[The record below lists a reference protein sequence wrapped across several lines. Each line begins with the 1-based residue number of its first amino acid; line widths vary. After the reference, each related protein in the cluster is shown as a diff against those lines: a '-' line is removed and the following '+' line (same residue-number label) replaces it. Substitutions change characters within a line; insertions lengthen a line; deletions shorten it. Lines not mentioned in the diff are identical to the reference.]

1 MTTGEPRYIMDCPA
15 ADRDQIEPLIR
26 DFAAACRT
34 QSPPR
39 IEDTLQRYSGVHSQ
53 VLLHEL
59 LLEEIEHRTHLGEVP
74 RRIDYAER
82 FPDHGQVLDYVF
94 ACSNPLPTVSNTSV
108 PDSPEPVDPADDTQP
123 EPTAFGRYRVI
134 KKLGRGGFG
143 TVYLAHDPDL
153 DRNVAIKLPRRDRF
167 QSLAEMDLFVQEA
180 RTTAKLG
187 GHPGI
192 VTLYDIQTLGESVC
206 IIQEFV
212 NGHDLR
218 TVLHTYPNG
227 LPVDRAVEIIQAVAA
242 AMAFAHEKGFYH
254 RDLKPDNILVDAHG
268 IPRIADF
275 GLAIHEDQQRKRKGD
290 QSGSPHYMSPERI
303 RGESHRID
311 GRSDL
316 WSLGVVFY
324 ELLTG
329 RRPFQGETREAL
341 AEEICFREPVPIRQ
355 WRPEVASELDRICTK
370 CLSKHKSQRYPT
382 AHDLLDD
389 LRWWMTNR
397 TAAPN
402 SSEAASALP
411 PPPNTTP
418 LPTPS
423 SSGQRRPHATPDTP
437 SSGSSGSNG
446 TPWSKAMPKGLRSF
460 DREDREFFLELL
472 PGPRDRHGLPE
483 SVRFW
488 KSRIEERQVDRT
500 FAVGLLYG
508 PSGCGKTSL
517 VKAGIL
523 PRLADHVRVLY
534 LSNYHA
540 PLERTLKKS
549 LIRLFPDLPHDCDAA
564 ELLRLLCSGGWLA
577 RDHKLLLVFDQFE
590 QWLHATHPDQRN
602 PVTDALRQCDGS
614 HVQALLMCR
623 ADFWMQTT
631 RFLRDVEVPINEGE
645 NTLAVDL
652 FSIPHATKVLERFG
666 RAYGRLPEDESTPL
680 SNQQQSFL
688 EQSLRSLEDEGKVIP
703 VKLALFAELLRE
715 QPWTPATLATVGGL
729 EGLGSLFLEQ
739 SFDSKNADA
748 ENRYHQTAARG
759 VLHALLPEGNQ
770 SIRSSQKTLDE
781 LRHASSYR
789 NRDKDLQS
797 LIELLDRK
805 LRLITPVVDDTQTQ
819 SEPSMNTDAHS
830 PVAPSYQLAHDYLI
844 PSLREWLQRKQKETP
859 RGRAEIALENRTSI
873 WRNRRENKHLPTFL
887 EWLSIHRWVP
897 KRQWTTI
904 QQDAMRA
911 ADRMHWI
918 RIGAASLS
926 CVALGA
932 TAWTI
937 QQSRLENK
945 RNQEAVVEAKKEL
958 ITQNLMTIASA
969 DTHKIVQELSR
980 IAPTL
985 EEYDKP
991 LREALSKS
999 DAASQQNLNFRMAL
1013 LGWDRDQID
1022 ALLGRGEQGTVAE
1035 LEAIANRLEPLY
1047 PSLTN
1052 AQKER
1057 IGKIILEKCL
1067 SDSPSAFAKLFEAH
1081 QEFFQE
1087 STMVDD
1093 LKAICAAP
1101 AETSENPFADVTD
1114 EDVLKRKIASIRRQA
1129 IAALALLVLRE
1140 TKAVESFLTV
1150 DDDPEAL
1157 TQFVAAVPGRI
1168 TKPDV
1173 LWQHVDK
1180 LLTMEIPTE
1189 AGERRQH
1196 YLRIYAMLLAI
1207 GEFTPS
1213 DFPVVTRAGL
1223 IDRLASLYATH
1234 PSRVVHSSI
1243 GWVLRQWK
1251 MDALVQ
1257 RVDHKPIP
1265 FDPTLER
1272 EWYIDKIELPASSG
1286 QQVANVSSGDLPNA
1300 PSIAVYLTMLVFPAG
1315 KHSLQTNRMGLDE
1328 LSAASPFAIC
1338 DREIDWDQY
1347 GAFVN
1352 HSMQRDLHEVFKK
1365 RGVVLD
1371 ERLIAPTAPTMA
1383 ISWQNAAEFFES
1395 LSTAAGISATEHSY
1409 KYKRVASSQA
1419 NGNASQPPIRKATY
1433 VQNQPGYRL
1442 PNTAEWLYVA
1452 SGGMS
1457 TSFSF
1462 GSDETCLKDYAL
1474 FVENKPHWTP
1484 GELQKPNPFGLFD
1497 IHGGVSEW
1505 TNDYFPGPAAGRVL
1519 CGGNRDAAAK
1529 SCRANQ
1535 LIPGNEHSMLDWV
1548 GFRIARTPS
1557 ITSLAEVPS
1566 TENGQSD

>member
-1 MTTGEPRYIMDCPA
+1 MTTSEPRYILECPPA
-15 ADRDQIEPLIR
+15 ARDQIEPLIR
-26 DFAAACRT
+26 DFAAACLT

-39 IEDTLQRYSGVHSQ
+39 IEDALQQYSGDHPQ

-82 FPDHGQVLDYVF
+82 FPDYGQVLDNVF
-94 ACSNPLPTVSNTSV
+94 ALSNPLPTASNPSV
-108 PDSPEPVDPADDTQP
+108 PNSPEPVAPEEDTQP

-218 TVLHTYPNG
+218 TVLHTYPKG
-227 LPVDRAVEIIQAVAA
+227 LPIDRSVEIIQAVAA

-254 RDLKPDNILVDAHG
+254 RDLKPDNILVDADG
-268 IPRIADF
+268 SPRIADF

-311 GRSDL
+311 GRSAL

-329 RRPFQGETREAL
+329 RRPFQGDTREAL

-382 AHDLLDD
+382 AHDLLED

-397 TAAPN
+397 TATPN
-402 SSEAASALP
+402 SSEAVSAFP
-411 PPPNTTP
+411 PAPNSTP

-423 SSGQRRPHATPDTP
+423 SSGQRRPLASPDTP

-488 KSRIEERQVDRT
+488 KSRIEERQADRT

-540 PLERTLKKS
+540 PLETTLKKS
-549 LIRLFPDLPHDCDAA
+549 LIRFFPDLPRDCDAA

-590 QWLHATHPDQRN
+590 QWLHATSLDQRN

-666 RAYGRLPEDESTPL
+666 RTYGRFPEDESAPL
-680 SNQQQSFL
+680 SSEQQSFL
-688 EQSLRSLEDEGKVIP
+688 EQSLRSLADEGKVIP

-715 QPWTPATLATVGGL
+715 QPWMPATLATVGGL

-759 VLHALLPEGNQ
+759 VLQALLPDGNE

-781 LRHASSYR
+781 LRHASGYG
-789 NRDKDLQS
+789 NRDKDLQT

-805 LRLITPVVDDTQTQ
+805 LRLITPVVDDTQPQ
-819 SEPSMNTDAHS
+819 SEPSMNTDAQS
-830 PVAPSYQLAHDYLI
+830 PVSPSYQLAHDYLI
-844 PSLREWLQRKQKETP
+844 PSLREWLQRKQKESP
-859 RGRAEIALENRTSI
+859 RGRAEIALEDRTSI
-873 WRNRRENKHLPTFL
+873 WKNRQENKHLPTFL

-897 KRQWTTI
+897 RRQWTSV
-904 QQDAMRA
+904 QQDAMQA

-918 RIGAASLS
+918 RIGAASLG

-999 DAASQQNLNFRMAL
+999 DAASQQNLNLRMAL
-1013 LGWDRDQID
+1013 VGWDRDQID
-1022 ALLGRGEQGTVAE
+1022 ALLGRGEQGTAAE
-1035 LEAIANRLEPLY
+1035 LEAIANRLQPLY

-1057 IGKIILEKCL
+1057 IGKIILEKCM
-1067 SDSPSAFAKLFEAH
+1067 SDSPSAFANLFEAH
-1081 QEFFQE
+1081 QEFFQK
-1087 STMVDD
+1087 SRLVDD
-1093 LKAICAAP
+1093 LKAICAAS
-1101 AETSENPFADVTD
+1101 EESSENPFADVTD
-1114 EDVLKRKIASIRRQA
+1114 EDVLKKKIASIRQQA

-1140 TKAVESFLTV
+1140 TKAVEDFLTV

-1189 AGERRQH
+1189 AGDRRQH
-1196 YLRIYAMLLAI
+1196 YLRLYAMLLAM

-1213 DFPVVTRAGL
+1213 DFPVATRACL

-1251 MDALVQ
+1251 LDALVQ

-1265 FDPTLER
+1265 FDRTLKQ
-1272 EWYIDKIELPASSG
+1272 EWYIVGFDTPE
-1286 QQVANVSSGDLPNA
+1286 VSSADSRTESTNSQDDTVPRR
-1300 PSIAVYLTMLVFPAG
+1300 IYLTMLVFPAG
-1315 KHSLQTNRMGLDE
+1315 RHDLRKVSADFEVLDAKVPFAVCDREVMWQEYRAIVGVSLQTYFQEKDKNDPEDKRLTDL
-1328 LSAASPFAIC
+1328 LSTAMC
-1338 DREIDWDQY
+1338 
-1347 GAFVN
+1347 VN
-1352 HSMQRDLHEVFKK
+1352 
-1365 RGVVLD
+1365 
-1371 ERLIAPTAPTMA
+1371 
-1383 ISWQNAAEFFES
+1383 WQEAAEFS
-1395 LSTAAGISATEHSY
+1395 NKLSAVAGIP
-1409 KYKRVASSQA
+1409 SSKQCYEPRLVSP
-1419 NGNASQPPIRKATY
+1419 SQSGTARFAKGRPTFDY
-1433 VQNQPGYRL
+1433 VKTLPGFRL
-1442 PNTAEWLYVA
+1442 PNVAEWLYVA

-1457 TSFSF
+1457 TKFSF
-1462 GSDETCLKDYAL
+1462 GSDKALLHDYAW
-1474 FVENKPHWTP
+1474 FVENKANWSP
-1484 GELQKPNPFGLFD
+1484 GKRLRPNPFGLFD
-1497 IHGGVSEW
+1497 MHGGVSEW
-1505 TNDYFPGPAAGRVL
+1505 TNDQPAKPPDHRFS
-1519 CGGNRDAAAK
+1519 CGGHRDVATEVNRTNYVFPVLEVQ
-1529 SCRANQ
+1529 S
-1535 LIPGNEHSMLDWV
+1535 LSFLGM
-1548 GFRIARTPS
+1548 RIAQFP
-1557 ITSLAEVPS
+1557 SLASPEQNAS
-1566 TENGQSD
+1566 TEDALQNK